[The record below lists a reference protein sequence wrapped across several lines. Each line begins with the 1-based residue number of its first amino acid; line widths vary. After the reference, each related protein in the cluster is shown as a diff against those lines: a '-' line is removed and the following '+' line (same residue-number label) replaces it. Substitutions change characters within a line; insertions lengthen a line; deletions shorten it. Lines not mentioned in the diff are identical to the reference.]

1 VRIASQRFSASGE
14 LYRQGESELEEKI
27 MPCLPTVDGRCLEL
41 SASAL
46 EVHRCSRSRVAQLLA
61 VLAVAVPV
69 SVPAANFTWDGNA
82 PFGGGNSR
90 WSRGVNWAGNIAPQA
105 NQISGLTNT
114 DLTFAGSLKLSPL
127 LTATYY
133 IHSLTF
139 AAGSGSFQLT
149 PQSGQ
154 TLYLG
159 SGGITNNSANLQRIN
174 PTLSLRADQLWSATA
189 GNLAING
196 LLDLNDNALTIA
208 GNYNVTINNRIQ
220 DTGEL
225 IKNGLGTLTLGGTTA
240 NTFSGGLTI
249 NSGTVTVAKANAL
262 GTGPLTLNGGVL
274 NLGGYSLTA
283 SSLSLLGGTISSTSG
298 GISSS
303 SGYQLQSGT
312 VSSSLGGAGG
322 LLKTTSGTVTLNAA
336 NTYTGGT
343 QIAGGRLTV
352 NNLTGSGT
360 GNGPVLVG
368 SGGLLAGTGS
378 IGGYVTNAPGG
389 SISAGNDIG
398 VLNLGST
405 IWFGGATNRWDISD
419 AAGTAGVGWDLLN
432 INGTL
437 TLAATASDKA
447 VIDITSFTLG
457 GGRGQTANF
466 DPFQNY
472 LWTIVQTSGGVIF
485 QPGDDATTVFDIL
498 TGNFVNPNTGGRFGV
513 ELSPDGRSLNI
524 TYNSTLVVPEPNM
537 LAMTLLGLCGV
548 IYSRRFCR
556 NW

>member
-1 VRIASQRFSASGE
+1 
-14 LYRQGESELEEKI
+14 
-27 MPCLPTVDGRCLEL
+27 MPGLPTVDGRILEL
-41 SASAL
+41 SVSAL

-61 VLAVAVPV
+61 LLAVAVPTA
-69 SVPAANFTWDGNA
+69 VPAANFTWDGNA
-82 PFGGGNSR
+82 PFGGGSSR
-90 WSRGVNWAGNIAPQA
+90 WSRGANWAGNTAPTA
-105 NQISGLTNT
+105 NQVSGLTNT
-114 DLTFAGSLKLSPL
+114 DITFAGSLKLTPL
-127 LTATYY
+127 LTSTYY

-139 AAGSGSFQLT
+139 AAGAGAFRIT

-159 SGGITNNSANLQRIN
+159 AGGITNNSANLQSIN
-174 PTLSLRADQLWSATA
+174 STLSLRADQRWSATS

-196 LLDLNDNALTIA
+196 LLDLNDNTLTIA
-208 GNYNVTINNRIQ
+208 GNYNVSINNQIQ
-220 DTGEL
+220 DAGDL
-225 IKNGLGTLTLGGTTA
+225 IKNGLGNLILGGTTA
-240 NTFSGGLTI
+240 NTFTGGMTV

-274 NLGGYSLTA
+274 NLGGYTLNV
-283 SSLSLLGGTISSTSG
+283 SSITLAGGAINSSSG
-298 GISSS
+298 AISSS

-336 NTYTGGT
+336 STYTGGT

-352 NNLTGSGT
+352 NNATGSGT
-360 GNGPVLVG
+360 GTGPVFVG

-389 SISAGNDIG
+389 SISAGNEIG

-419 AAGTAGVGWDLLN
+419 ATGTAGVGWDLLN

-437 TLAATASDKA
+437 TLAATSDDRA

-472 LWTIVQTSGGVIF
+472 LWTIVQTSGGVVF

-513 ELSPDGRSLNI
+513 ELAPDGRSLNI
-524 TYNSTLVVPEPNM
+524 TYNSTLLVPEPNM

-548 IYSRRFCR
+548 IYSRRFRR